1 MNKLDKASA
10 ALDAYLARP
19 FVMPEKHRAEIAR
32 SAGRHGADPIALA
45 AAVEEAVDRHLRS
58 RAFLSVLPASERR
71 KCPVPEVPEIL
82 DIVLERR
89 ELMNSIARL
98 AGDLAEVLGTLDASD
113 EHFHWSFAIG
123 LAAVRHQ
130 PLPPLSTANA
140 DTAKPEPL
148 ADSGASALSDALKTI
163 SALAFTAR
171 ALAPQPFELKHSH
184 ALSDIVVGINE
195 AIETTLPNGSE
206 ALNKHHRSPAAPKG
220 LLVALVAIALDAM
233 TETGFGPV
241 DQKHPDRLVRRVL
254 ELHQAQL
261 EAIGAA

>member
-1 MNKLDKASA
+1 MNKLEKACA

-19 FVMPEKHRAEIAR
+19 FLMPAKHRADITR
-32 SAGRHGADPIALA
+32 SAGYHGADPIALA
-45 AAVEEAVDRHLRS
+45 AAVEEIVDRHLRS
-58 RAFLSVLPASERR
+58 RAVLSALPATERR

-98 AGDLAEVLGTLDASD
+98 AGELVEVLGTLDASD
-113 EHFHWSFAIG
+113 DHFYWSFAMG

-140 DTAKPEPL
+140 DTATPDRLAESGAAAL
-148 ADSGASALSDALKTI
+148 ADALGAI
-163 SALAFTAR
+163 SALALTAR

-184 ALSDIVVGINE
+184 ALSDIVVGIKESIE
-195 AIETTLPNGSE
+195 AILPQGSE
-206 ALNKHHRSPAAPKG
+206 ALNKHRRSPAAPKG

-233 TETGFGPV
+233 TAEGFGPV

-261 EAIGAA
+261 EAIGEA